1 MPLDAKGSNLLTPAH
16 LSHTFTNTT
25 GRQCPWTVVGCCQR
39 LLCNDQND
47 FIFTISTKLWLQ
59 HYGGKMLL
67 VKQKVNTFLYNL
79 FVTFMFTVY
88 IESIFMCNICTF
100 FSEYIGKRERLPKH
114 GRPVKQIF

>member
-67 VKQKVNTFLYNL
+67 VKQNVNTCLL
-79 FVTFMFTVY
+79 FIRDATLPLFKG
-88 IESIFMCNICTF
+88 IPIFST
-100 FSEYIGKRERLPKH
+100 PA
-114 GRPVKQIF
+114 